1 MMIRENG
8 LLFWPPCYLRVRF
21 YIRHFMEW
29 FGLDVSGEHPEWI
42 GSDWIHKLM
51 NWIALD
57 WVSKNGP
64 MSFDSDTG
72 IARKK

>member
-1 MMIRENG
+1 
-8 LLFWPPCYLRVRF
+8 
-21 YIRHFMEW
+21 MEW
-29 FGLDVSGEHPEWI
+29 FGLDVSCEHPEWI